1 MYLYIKLCPIRW
13 FEIQLSLV
21 IIYNPMFNKKRE
33 KYRWDFCQINGDRWK
48 NSNWETIHSLDV
60 IHSIENSGE

>member
-1 MYLYIKLCPIRW
+1 
-13 FEIQLSLV
+13 
-21 IIYNPMFNKKRE
+21 MFNKKRE